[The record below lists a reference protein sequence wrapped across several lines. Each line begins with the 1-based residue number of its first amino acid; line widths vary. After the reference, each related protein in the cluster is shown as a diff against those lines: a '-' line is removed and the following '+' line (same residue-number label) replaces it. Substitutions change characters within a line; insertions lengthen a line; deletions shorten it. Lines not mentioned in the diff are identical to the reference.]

1 MMLQEDFQLWQIATL
16 LAPALLGAA
25 AGVWCVRAA
34 RVYARLLAMGA
45 QADAT
50 SLVASLRMAAR
61 PRRRGTAKASAT
73 VSKSAWPW
81 VRGISVLSAAALAV
95 VFAAAIIR
103 YGYTPAAM
111 LLAVAACMLMLLAH
125 IDARTRLLP
134 DALTLPMLWLGL
146 SVAWLGWGAVSLHDA
161 VAGAMA
167 GYGFLWLLLQAFRLL
182 RGVEGMGHGDLKL
195 LAALGAWLGWQ
206 SLPWVLLAACVTGI
220 VFAMLKGKTFRP
232 SGAYPFG
239 PFLAAAGVAVFT
251 APPELH
257 LYFY

>member
-1 MMLQEDFQLWQIATL
+1 SLLVSLQ
-16 LAPALLGAA
+16 
-25 AGVWCVRAA
+25 RAA
-34 RVYARLLAMGA
+34 RPSRR
-45 QADAT
+45 
-50 SLVASLRMAAR
+50 SAAR
-61 PRRRGTAKASAT
+61 APTSRAKAARVRTGWADIASAF
-73 VSKSAWPW
+73 VLAAVFVAVV
-81 VRGISVLSAAALAV
+81 VRYDYTAAAL
-95 VFAAAIIR
+95 
-103 YGYTPAAM
+103 
-111 LLAVAACMLMLLAH
+111 LLALAACLLLLLAH

-146 SVAWLGWGAVSLHDA
+146 AAAWLGWGAVSLHDA

-167 GYGFLWLLLQAFRLL
+167 GYGFLWLLLQGFRWL
-182 RGVEGMGHGDLKL
+182 RGVEGMGYGDLKL

-239 PFLAAAGVAVFT
+239 PCLAAAGVAVFT